1 MEKKMTE
8 EAKDTLIIP
17 DEIKRDL
24 LDIIA
29 DNPTLVKV
37 GGSQYKVYNLRAYS
51 LNRIFK
57 VAVNL
62 RLEDK
67 EIDNDKKLL
76 YALSTDIEASSEI
89 LAICLVNHLFT
100 PPSEIRSFEEAVDTM
115 DRNDKLVYFMKTK
128 VLNEVIEP
136 NAWAAIILGC
146 IQSIDLS
153 TLFFCTQQVSRLMD
167 SQLNKRQKV
176 VEAVS
181 LWKQLP

>member
-1 MEKKMTE
+1 MKNEK
-8 EAKDTLIIP
+8 DNNLIIP

-37 GGSQYKVYNLRAYS
+37 GNSEYKVYNLRAYA

-76 YALSTDIEASSEI
+76 YALSSDIEASSEI

-100 PPSEIRSFEEAVDTM
+100 PPSEIKSFEEAVQTM
-115 DRNDKLVYFMKTK
+115 DRNDKLIYFMKAK

-136 NAWAAIILGC
+136 NAWATIILGC

-153 TLFFCTQQVSRLMD
+153 TLFFCTQQVSHLLD
-167 SQLNKRQKV
+167 SQMNKRKKV

>member
-1 MEKKMTE
+1 MNE
-8 EAKDTLIIP
+8 EKDTLVIP
-17 DEIKRDL
+17 DEVKRDL

-29 DNPTLVKV
+29 DNPTLVNL
-37 GGSQYKVYNLRAYS
+37 GNNQYKVYKLRAYA

-57 VAVNL
+57 VAINL
-62 RLEDK
+62 RMEDK

-100 PPSEIRSFEEAVDTM
+100 PPSEITSFEKAVETM
-115 DRNDKLVYFMKTK
+115 DRNDKLVYFMKAK

-153 TLFFCTQQVSRLMD
+153 TLFFCTQQVNQLMD
-167 SQLNKRQKV
+167 SQLNKRKKV
-176 VEAVS
+176 EEAVS